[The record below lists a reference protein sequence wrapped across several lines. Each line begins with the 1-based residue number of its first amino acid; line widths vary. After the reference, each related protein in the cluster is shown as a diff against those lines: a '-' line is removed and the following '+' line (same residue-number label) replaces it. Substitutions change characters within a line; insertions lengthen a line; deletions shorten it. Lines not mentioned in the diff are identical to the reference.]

1 MTVLGMW
8 SCQWRELKPIS
19 FGFGNATGQAS
30 NGPNQRADV
39 DGSNA
44 LGHDRGRVV
53 GGTGD
58 YELVGINDA
67 SEQV

>member
-19 FGFGNATGQAS
+19 FGFGNATAQIGQ
-30 NGPNQRADV
+30 GQNQRGDAV
-39 DGSNA
+39 GSNA
-44 LGHDRGRVV
+44 LDHDRGRAV
-53 GGTGD
+53 GDTGD

>member
-19 FGFGNATGQAS
+19 FGFGNATGQA
-30 NGPNQRADV
+30 NHGQNQRGDA
-39 DGSNA
+39 GGNNA
-44 LGHDRGRVV
+44 LERGV

-58 YELVGINDA
+58 YELVGMNDA